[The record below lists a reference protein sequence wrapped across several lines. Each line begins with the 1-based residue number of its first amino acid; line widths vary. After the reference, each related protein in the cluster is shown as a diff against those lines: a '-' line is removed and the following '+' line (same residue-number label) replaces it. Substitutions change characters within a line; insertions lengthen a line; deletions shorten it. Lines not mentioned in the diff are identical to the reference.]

1 MRLPSLRSVGMRV
14 WSVNIVASADMPNRC
29 DNLIRRREHRHH
41 DAASSPLWAMP
52 YQSFMMNTGGC
63 ARRSDGLAGTCPG
76 QSPDAYAALYEL
88 ALRAISALSESFV
101 SFDCT
106 SSSAIDRARRPAQ
119 GVRRASRQS
128 TERSKC
134 GHARE
139 WRRESV
145 TPRSAPRS
153 ATTHR
158 LCGHVVHD
166 RPAKFAERRN

>member
-41 DAASSPLWAMP
+41 DATSCPLWARP
-52 YQSFMMNTGGC
+52 YQSFMMNTRRC

-76 QSPDAYAALYEL
+76 QSPDAYAAL
-88 ALRAISALSESFV
+88 SALSESFV

-139 WRRESV
+139 WRRDSV

-153 ATTHR
+153 ATTRR
-158 LCGHVVHD
+158 LSGHVVHD